1 MRKLLNS
8 VQTFCKDEEGAALV
22 EYAVLLG
29 ILLTTVIVAITTL
42 GGNILT
48 KFNAAN
54 DALNPPAP

>member
-42 GGNILT
+42 GGNILL

-54 DALNPPAP
+54 DALNPAP